1 MPPTINVDSIPEF
14 QKNALA
20 DMALDLTRACF
31 EIPGMEERYQQ
42 WLIGYRE
49 RKRQRAA
56 EKGDEA
62 AKKERGPL
70 RWHGND
76 PRHKDLP
83 RS

>member
-14 QKNALA
+14 QRNALA

-56 EKGDEA
+56 GKGDEA
-62 AKKERGPL
+62 ATKK
-70 RWHGND
+70 
-76 PRHKDLP
+76 
-83 RS
+83 